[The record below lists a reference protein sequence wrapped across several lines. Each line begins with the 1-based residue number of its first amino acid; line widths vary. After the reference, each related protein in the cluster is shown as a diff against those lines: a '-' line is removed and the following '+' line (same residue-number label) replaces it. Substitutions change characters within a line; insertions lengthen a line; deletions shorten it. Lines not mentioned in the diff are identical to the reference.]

1 MRVDPLPEP
10 LSKGA
15 DGLKTE
21 PVPLPSELVPGL
33 LDQLRVDPGTMV
45 SITHFRA
52 ERWTISQSGAS
63 VQRLE
68 RLQTS
73 AEVREGSD
81 HWSRRARRWPAI
93 GLLLFVPIAL
103 IGSFIAGR
111 SHGERPGEKARPTMS
126 VVVPLFDEDVGKRIQ
141 SSQNA
146 VLRHQRVTPQ
156 PLAAAG
162 PKAAAPVQL
171 SPLTQQSALA
181 LAFSTTE
188 PQQWSDEDAS
198 GWVVVGPAEQTSD
211 GTCRHV
217 AVLSR
222 IPGAPD
228 QTRNDYRCQS
238 ADGQIQIK
246 P

>member
-1 MRVDPLPEP
+1 MI
-10 LSKGA
+10 
-15 DGLKTE
+15 
-21 PVPLPSELVPGL
+21 
-33 LDQLRVDPGTMV
+33 
-45 SITHFRA
+45 SITHLRA
-52 ERWTISQSGAS
+52 ERWTISRSGAS

-73 AEVREGSD
+73 TEIRPGSTAR
-81 HWSRRARRWPAI
+81 SSRARQWPAI
-93 GLLLFVPIAL
+93 GLLLLVPFAL

-111 SHGERPGEKARPTMS
+111 IQGGQHGGKAAPAMS
-126 VVVPLFDEDVGKRIQ
+126 VVVPLFDEDVRKQARSG
-141 SSQNA
+141 QNTTP
-146 VLRHQRVTPQ
+146 RHQRATSQ
-156 PLAAAG
+156 PVAVAPA
-162 PKAAAPVQL
+162 KAVAPVQL
-171 SPLTQQSALA
+171 SPLTQKSALA
-181 LAFSTTE
+181 LAFSTAE
-188 PQQWSDEDAS
+188 PQQWSDDQAS

-238 ADGQIQIK
+238 ADGQIQTK